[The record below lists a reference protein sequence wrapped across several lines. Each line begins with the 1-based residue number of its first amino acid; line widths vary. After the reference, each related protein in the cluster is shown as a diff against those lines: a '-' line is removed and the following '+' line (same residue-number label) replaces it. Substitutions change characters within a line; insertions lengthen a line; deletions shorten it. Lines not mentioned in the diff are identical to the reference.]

1 MKIKSIKPC
10 GIEPVYNMTVDKH
23 HNYLIAGGLI
33 LKNCDALRY
42 YCQLRTLKPEKKEE
56 PEIEEADLEQY
67 DDYMTGGEMDRSY
80 LDFSA

>member
-10 GIEPVYNMTVDKH
+10 GVEPVYNMTVDKH

-42 YCQLRTLKPEKKEE
+42 FCQLRTMKPENTVTRDD
-56 PEIEEADLEQY
+56 EIEELEDY
-67 DDYMTGGEMDRSY
+67 DDYMTGGEITQSY
-80 LDFSA
+80 MGFAG